1 MKQGQGAP
9 ERMEAMGEE
18 TELYDG
24 CCGFCGQ
31 VVQYDKETLSR
42 AGMNP
47 ELAAKLAC
55 DCMEA
60 AIFQT
65 RRENIRKGIQKV
77 ESIAGRDSGKP
88 MKEEVVSY
96 LRHAVKD
103 IVDNNMQ
110 KITVQA
116 SGIEKVTVAAT
127 KKGIK
132 VSREVKQTRDSEIE
146 MLL

>member
-1 MKQGQGAP
+1 
-9 ERMEAMGEE
+9 
-18 TELYDG
+18 
-24 CCGFCGQ
+24 
-31 VVQYDKETLSR
+31 
-42 AGMNP
+42 
-47 ELAAKLAC
+47 
-55 DCMEA
+55 
-60 AIFQT
+60 
-65 RRENIRKGIQKV
+65 
-77 ESIAGRDSGKP
+77 